1 LISCDIPK
9 EVKDLIP
16 KAISLI
22 TKSDCKV
29 NLENNVRVI
38 YNKPLVKKEFGVCV
52 QAFRFGTNDLS
63 LRLIEWLE
71 MLKIVGAD
79 KVYLYKYDAH
89 KNMEKTLDYYSKE
102 V

>member
-1 LISCDIPK
+1 MKLD
-9 EVKDLIP
+9 
-16 KAISLI
+16 
-22 TKSDCKV
+22 
-29 NLENNVRVI
+29 NNVRVI
-38 YNKPLVKKEFGVCV
+38 YNKPLVNLEFGVCV
-52 QAFRFGTNDLS
+52 KAFRNSTYDLS
-63 LRLIEWLE
+63 VRLIEWLE